1 MTLEREQ
8 AVVNKLLMRSGRNEK
23 EVVLDVTVE
32 PDEATMIVSVIVA
45 LETVLQS
52 ILSIVTPVMT
62 PQASLSGWCLPV
74 ATDVVTL
81 HGYSRMS
88 SSGNLPF
95 RVVAQERC

>member
-45 LETVLQS
+45 LANVLQS

-74 ATDVVTL
+74 ATDVVIL